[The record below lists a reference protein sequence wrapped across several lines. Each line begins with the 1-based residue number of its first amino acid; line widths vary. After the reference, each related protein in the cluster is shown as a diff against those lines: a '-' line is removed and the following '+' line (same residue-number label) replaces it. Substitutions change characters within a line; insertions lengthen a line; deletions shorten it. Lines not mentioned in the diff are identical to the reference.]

1 MAEPLQPLR
10 AMGTEFHYGS
20 LTWPQVKEAAAARK
34 VAVVPVAV
42 LEDHGRHL
50 PIDTDL
56 LLCNAV
62 CERAVAACADR
73 AVLVPAISHG
83 YTPHHMDFPGPIT
96 IGWQTFIAYG
106 LDVCRSLAYHGFTR
120 ILIVNGHG
128 SNTPFVDI
136 IARLAVVEAGVLAAT
151 VNYWN
156 APGVRAVA
164 ESLRES
170 DKIGGMNHACE
181 FETSIYLALRPD
193 LVDMSKAVRELSHRP
208 TKNYWTDLV
217 GGDGPL
223 AMMEHWSALSE
234 SGVMG
239 DPTKASAGKGERLLE
254 AAANGI
260 VELVDELRAR
270 SDAKR
275 KDHH

>member
-1 MAEPLQPLR
+1 MPDEY
-10 AMGTEFHYGS
+10 HYGA
-20 LTWPQVKEAAAARK
+20 LTWPQVKAAAAARK
-34 VAVVPVAV
+34 VAVIPVAV

-62 CERAVAACADR
+62 CERAVAGAPDR
-73 AVLVPAISHG
+73 AVLVPAINHG
-83 YTPHHMDFPGPIT
+83 FTPHHMDFPGPIT
-96 IGWQTFIAYG
+96 IGWQTFIQYG
-106 LDVCRSLAYHGFTR
+106 VDVCSSLAHHGFKR

-136 IARLAVVEAGVLAAT
+136 IARLAVVNDGVTAAA

-156 APGVRAVA
+156 APGVHEVA
-164 ESLRES
+164 EGLRES
-170 DKIGGMNHACE
+170 DAIGGMNHACE

-193 LVDMSKAVRELSHRP
+193 LVDMSLAVRELSHRP

-223 AMMEHWSALSE
+223 VMMEPWSALSQ

-239 DPTKASAGKGERLLE
+239 DPTKASARKGEQLL
-254 AAANGI
+254 AAAAAGI
-260 VELVDELRAR
+260 VELIDELRAR
-270 SDAKR
+270 PDAVR

>member
-1 MAEPLQPLR
+1 MT
-10 AMGTEFHYGS
+10 TEYHYGS
-20 LTWPQVKEAAAARK
+20 LTWPQVREAAAARK

-62 CERAVAACADR
+62 CERAVASAADR
-73 AVLVPAISHG
+73 AVLVPAINHG
-83 YTPHHMDFPGPIT
+83 FTPHHMDFPGPIT

-106 LDVCRSLAYHGFTR
+106 LDVCRSLAQHGFRR

-136 IARLAVVEAGVLAAT
+136 IARLAVVETGTLAAA

-156 APGVRAVA
+156 APGVHEAA
-164 ESLRES
+164 EALRES

-181 FETSIYLALRPD
+181 FETSIYLGLRPD
-193 LVDMSKAVRELSHRP
+193 LVDMSKAVRELSHQP

-239 DPTKASAGKGERLLE
+239 DPTKATPEKGERLL
-254 AAANGI
+254 AAAAAGI
-260 VELVDELRAR
+260 VELIDELRAR
-270 SDAKR
+270 RDAVR